1 MAAPLPFSKAPFLPG
16 VLVATYV
23 AGTLAAS
30 VPRCRPPHARTVPSA
45 QADCP
50 AAAARP
56 GPARP
61 GPAAHRAAP
70 RPGRPPRPGHPPPPP
85 AAGRARGKQGETS
98 FRSPAEMCR
107 GGSGGSPPSPSP
119 LHRCAL
125 VCTSVMLTA
134 ALPAA

>member
-1 MAAPLPFSKAPFLPG
+1 TRGRKGMAAPLPFSKASSPPG
-16 VLVATYV
+16 VLIATYV

-61 GPAAHRAAP
+61 GPAPPPTAP
-70 RPGRPPRPGHPPPPP
+70 RPAPAARPPRPGPPRPP
-85 AAGRARGKQGETS
+85 AATSPPAASRHRGKQGEAS
-98 FRSPAEMCR
+98 FRSPAALCR
-107 GGSGGSPPSPSP
+107 GLRGSPPSRGPS
-119 LHRCAL
+119 C
-125 VCTSVMLTA
+125 
-134 ALPAA
+134 